1 MKKLAVAMCAA
12 LFGLSGLFAGAAH
25 AQNVNV
31 RGTVSSFDGKV
42 VSVKARDGRD
52 VEVEVPDNLS
62 VAITRPL
69 KLDELKPGQPVGVTT
84 VRRPDGALIA
94 IDVRPIPPTA
104 SLGLSPHDLQPGSTM
119 TNAALEG
126 VVQAA
131 GGQELTLNYKTGTV
145 KVLVPDGTPM
155 SQAAPGQ
162 RTDIQPGVGIFIA
175 AKPGSEGKLTA
186 LRLQVGKDGVNP
198 TQ

>member
-1 MKKLAVAMCAA
+1 MKRIAVAAV
-12 LFGLSGLFAGAAH
+12 LGVFGVFSTAVF
-25 AQNVNV
+25 AQNVNI
-31 RGTVSSFDGKV
+31 RGTVSSFDGKM

-52 VEVEVPDNLS
+52 LQVEVPDNLP
-62 VAITRPL
+62 VAVTQAL
-69 KLDELKPGQPVGVTT
+69 KLSDLKPGQPVGVTT
-84 VRRPDGALIA
+84 VKRPDGQLVA

-104 SLGLSPHDLQPGSTM
+104 ALGLSPYDLQPNSTM

-126 VVQAA
+126 AVQGT

-145 KVLVPDGTPM
+145 KVLVPEGTPM
-155 SQAAPGQ
+155 SRAAPGE
-162 RTDIQPGVGIFIA
+162 RADIKPGVGIYIA
-175 AKPGSEGKLTA
+175 AKPASDGKLTA